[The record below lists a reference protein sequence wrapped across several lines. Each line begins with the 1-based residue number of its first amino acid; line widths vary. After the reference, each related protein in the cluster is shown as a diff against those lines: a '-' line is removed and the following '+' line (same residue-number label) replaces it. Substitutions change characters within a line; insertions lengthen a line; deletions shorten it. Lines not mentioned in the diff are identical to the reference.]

1 MLTRAGSLPVRV
13 AVSLGLLGL
22 LWFHADG
29 PQVIERLW
37 RLQPEFVLAALAVTI
52 PQVGLSA
59 WRWHFTASRLH
70 LHLPFGDAFREYY
83 LALFLNQVL
92 PGGVAGDVARAWRHG
107 QTSNAGLGAAARAV
121 VLERMSG
128 QVALFAVVMF
138 GLMFAHETLGDV
150 REAVGFWAPVVAL
163 IAMVVSF
170 GLYRYRHKPE
180 IAVFFADC
188 ARVFSGRAGLLQ
200 LLSSLLVVATYLLV
214 YDLAGRAVGVD
225 LPLPVLLTIVPVI
238 LFSMVL
244 PVSIS
249 GWGVRESV
257 AVALA
262 SSAGLTPD
270 TAIAVS
276 IAYGLIVLISSLP
289 GLLVAVTLRTMEGPR
304 TSATSGR

>member
-1 MLTRAGSLPVRV
+1 MLTLAGTLPVRL

-22 LWFHADG
+22 LWLHADG
-29 PQVIERLW
+29 PQVVERLL
-37 RLQPEFVLAALAVTI
+37 RLQPEFVLMALAVTV
-52 PQVGLSA
+52 PQVALSA
-59 WRWHFTASRLH
+59 WRWHFTASRLR

-83 LALFLNQVL
+83 LAQFLNQIL

-107 QTSNAGLGAAARAV
+107 RMSEAGLGAAARAV
-121 VLERMSG
+121 ILERTSG
-128 QVALFAVVMF
+128 QVALFAVVIF
-138 GLMFAHETLGDV
+138 GLMFAHESLGDM
-150 REAVGFWAPVVAL
+150 RQAIGFWAPVAGLAVL
-163 IAMVVSF
+163 LVSF
-170 GLYRYRHKPE
+170 ALYRFRHKAE
-180 IAVFFADC
+180 IAVFLADSK
-188 ARVFSGRAGLLQ
+188 RVFSGRAGALQ
-200 LLSSLLVVATYLLV
+200 LLSSFCVVATYLLV

-225 LPLPVLLTIVPVI
+225 LPLAVLLTIVPVI

-262 SSAGLTPD
+262 SSAGLTPE

-276 IAYGLIVLISSLP
+276 IAYGLIVLLSSLP
-289 GLLVAVTLRTMEGPR
+289 GLLIALMLRTAAGTR

>member
-29 PQVIERLW
+29 PQVIDRLW
-37 RLQPEFVLAALAVTI
+37 RLQPEFVLVALAVTI

-188 ARVFSGRAGLLQ
+188 ARVFSGRAGFLQ

>member
-1 MLTRAGSLPVRV
+1 MLTLAGTLPVRV

-22 LWFHADG
+22 LWIHADG
-29 PQVIERLW
+29 QEVIERLSQ
-37 RLQPEFVLAALAVTI
+37 LQPEFVLAALAVTV

-59 WRWHFTASRLH
+59 WRWHFTASRLR
-70 LHLPFGDAFREYY
+70 LHLPFGDAIREYY

-107 QTSNAGLGAAARAV
+107 QASDAGLGAAARAV
-121 VLERMSG
+121 ILERTSG
-128 QVALFAVVMF
+128 QVALFAVVTF

-150 REAVGFWAPVVAL
+150 RDAVGFWAPLAGLVVVA
-163 IAMVVSF
+163 VSL
-170 GLYRYRHKPE
+170 GLYRYRQKPE
-180 IAVFFADC
+180 IAVFLADC
-188 ARVFSGRAGLLQ
+188 ARVFAGRAGALQ
-200 LLSSLLVVATYLLV
+200 LLSSLGVVATYLLV

-225 LPLPVLLTIVPVI
+225 LPLSVLLTIVPVI

-257 AVALA
+257 AAA
-262 SSAGLTPD
+262 FAASAGLTPE

-276 IAYGLIVLISSLP
+276 IAYGLIVLTSSLP
-289 GLLVAVTLRTMEGPR
+289 GLLVACAPRTIDGPR